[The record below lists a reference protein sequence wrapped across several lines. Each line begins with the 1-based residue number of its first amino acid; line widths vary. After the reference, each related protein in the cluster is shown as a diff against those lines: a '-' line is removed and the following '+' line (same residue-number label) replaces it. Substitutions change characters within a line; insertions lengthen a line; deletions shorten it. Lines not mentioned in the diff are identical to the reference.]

1 MKSISIR
8 LRWLATVLS
17 TVCPVLASA
26 APSATSAYITDAQS
40 SFVADQTSEG
50 INQVNSIMCYVGAMA
65 PSAMVNN
72 GNYIALID
80 DTKCDTGGRDKA
92 SNSGSGS
99 SGSTASQY
107 STATVNS
114 SRTSNSDPMIGK
126 VWVDENEDGQ
136 QMTIFVHAAATTA
149 PTSTNPYGTFR
160 MDFCGKAAS
169 GGSCLFNGFID
180 ASSTGLSYF
189 ETGSMGGGSRV
200 IALTLNADGTTSGT
214 GRMSVDETSPFGPST
229 STNFTFAYNSTYFR
243 RYDGTYDQC
252 FSRDS
257 TDLATGF
264 SVWRYGLY
272 DATTGARVTRNSGFP
287 IEYTTGGTTH
297 HGYMGYYGL
306 WLPQDVLSTIVTGDA
321 VSKVDYSSG
330 APTSTSY
337 TLVKAGGKLTKYTKG
352 TKTLADID
360 QIRFTFFA
368 NSNTAPSGWTAT
380 PAYTQGTQYEM
391 YWDNANT
398 RFVITG
404 YQSCGSNGCQVASLS
419 APEPTSNS
427 YWTTNYSYGIFG
439 WSQSLGG
446 EVFINTASTPSAS
459 TVVTYRTQDLVY
471 PSQYTAIGNLY
482 CITDCPTASGIAAL
496 LASTAS
502 TPFGSTAGSYSP
514 TTSLVT
520 YTLNA
525 TTGNLVDSA
534 SAAVTTASTSL
545 TGQFQWG
552 IRSGKL
558 FPTSQ
563 ASTVDAAD
571 PLGIDGS
578 YTPWSV
584 DALSVYY
591 VWETGPNG
599 WNQFSAVKDSNGTF
613 VQFDAPLNVNY
624 TVPSGAAYGD
634 YAGKTIVLQYNGFG
648 DLFGIPGKCV
658 NPITNDAGDCA
669 TMTNA
674 RYVPEFAIPFSQTTG
689 TVTNGSTTYLVKW
702 LDREIR
708 FAKKTVTDC
717 TAAGLSLP
725 SGVTLPTSAGL
736 KDPSSSSSDV
746 YIGAKPTVTDAP
758 RVIHG
763 VVQY

>member
-26 APSATSAYITDAQS
+26 APSASSAYITDAQS

-50 INQVNSIMCYVGAMA
+50 INQVNMITCFMAAMK
-65 PSAMVNN
+65 PDSMVNQ
-72 GNYIALID
+72 GNYIALVD
-80 DTKCDTGGRDKA
+80 DTKCDAGGRDKV
-92 SNSGSGS
+92 SNSSSGS

-114 SRTSNSDPMIGK
+114 SRASNSNPMIGK
-126 VWVDENEDGQ
+126 VWVDENSEGQ
-136 QMTIFVHAAATTA
+136 QMTIFVHASATDA

-160 MDFCGKAAS
+160 MDFCGKAS
-169 GGSCLFNGFID
+169 GGSSCAFSGFID
-180 ASSTGLSYF
+180 AGSTGLSYY
-189 ETGSMGGGSRV
+189 ETGSMGGGSRM

-214 GRMSVDETSPFGPST
+214 GKMSIVQTGLPDSI
-229 STNFTFAYNSTYFR
+229 FTFAYNSTFFR
-243 RYDGTYDQC
+243 RDDGTNDQC
-252 FSRDS
+252 FSRDA
-257 TDLATGF
+257 TDAGTGF

-272 DATTGARVTRNSGFP
+272 DADTGARITRNSGFP
-287 IEYTTGGTTH
+287 IEYTTGGTTY

-306 WLPQDVLSTIVTGDA
+306 WLPQDVLSTIA
-321 VSKVDYSSG
+321 SG
-330 APTSTSY
+330 ATVQKITYGSGSATTADY

-352 TKTLADID
+352 TKSLADID

-368 NSNTAPSGWTAT
+368 NSSTAPSVWGAT
-380 PAYTQGTQYEM
+380 PAYAQGTQYEM
-391 YWDNANT
+391 YWDNTNSQ
-398 RFVITG
+398 FVITG
-404 YQSCGSNGCQVASLS
+404 YQSCGSSGCQVASLS
-419 APEPTSNS
+419 SSVAVNNS

-459 TVVTYRTQDLVY
+459 TVVTYRVQDLVY
-471 PSQYTAIGNLY
+471 PSQYAAIGNLY

-496 LASTAS
+496 LANSAS
-502 TPFGSTAGSYSP
+502 TPFGSTAGNYSP

-534 SAAVTTASTSL
+534 SATVTTASTSL

-571 PLGIDGS
+571 SLTDGT
-578 YTPWSV
+578 YNPWGV
-584 DALSVYY
+584 DALDVYY
-591 VWETGPNG
+591 IWETGPNG
-599 WNQFSAVKDSNGTF
+599 WNQFSAVKDSSGTF

-624 TVPSGAAYGD
+624 TVPTGAAYGD

-658 NPITNDAGDCA
+658 NPITNEAGDCA

-708 FAKKTVTDC
+708 FAKKTVADC

-736 KDPSSSSSDV
+736 KDPSSASSDV

>member
-26 APSATSAYITDAQS
+26 APSASSAYITDAQS

-50 INQVNSIMCYVGAMA
+50 INQVNMITCFMAAMK
-65 PSAMVNN
+65 PDSMVNQ
-72 GNYIALID
+72 GNYIALVD
-80 DTKCDTGGRDKA
+80 DTKCDAGGRDKV
-92 SNSGSGS
+92 SNSSSGS

-114 SRTSNSDPMIGK
+114 SRASNSNPMIGK
-126 VWVDENEDGQ
+126 VWVDENSEGQ
-136 QMTIFVHAAATTA
+136 QMTIFVHASATDA

-160 MDFCGKAAS
+160 MDFCGKAS
-169 GGSCLFNGFID
+169 GGSSCAFSGFID
-180 ASSTGLSYF
+180 AGSTGLSYY
-189 ETGSMGGGSRV
+189 ETGSMGGGSRM

-214 GRMSVDETSPFGPST
+214 GKMSIVQTGLPDSI
-229 STNFTFAYNSTYFR
+229 FTFAYNSTFFR
-243 RYDGTYDQC
+243 RDDGTNDQC
-252 FSRDS
+252 FSRDA
-257 TDLATGF
+257 TDAGTGF

-272 DATTGARVTRNSGFP
+272 DADTGARITRNSGFP
-287 IEYTTGGTTH
+287 IEYTTGGTTY

-306 WLPQDVLSTIVTGDA
+306 WLPQDVLSTIA
-321 VSKVDYSSG
+321 SG
-330 APTSTSY
+330 ATVQKITYGSGSATTADY

-352 TKTLADID
+352 TKSLADID

-368 NSNTAPSGWTAT
+368 NSSTAPSVWGAT
-380 PAYTQGTQYEM
+380 PAYAQGTQYEM
-391 YWDNANT
+391 YWDNTNSQ
-398 RFVITG
+398 FVITG
-404 YQSCGSNGCQVASLS
+404 YQSCGSSGCQVASLS
-419 APEPTSNS
+419 SSVAVNNS

-459 TVVTYRTQDLVY
+459 TVVTYRVQDLVY
-471 PSQYTAIGNLY
+471 PSQYAAIGNLY

-502 TPFGSTAGSYSP
+502 TPFGSTAGNYSP

-534 SAAVTTASTSL
+534 SATVTTASTSL

-571 PLGIDGS
+571 SLTDGT
-578 YTPWSV
+578 YNPWGV
-584 DALSVYY
+584 DALDVYY
-591 VWETGPNG
+591 IWETGPNG
-599 WNQFSAVKDSNGTF
+599 WNQFSAVKDSSGTF

-624 TVPSGAAYGD
+624 TVPTGAAYGD

-658 NPITNDAGDCA
+658 NPITNEAGDCA

-708 FAKKTVTDC
+708 FAKKTVADC

-736 KDPSSSSSDV
+736 KDPSSASSDV

>member
-26 APSATSAYITDAQS
+26 APSASSAYITDAQS

-50 INQVNSIMCYVGAMA
+50 INQVNMITCFMAAMK
-65 PSAMVNN
+65 PDSMVNQ
-72 GNYIALID
+72 GNYIALVD
-80 DTKCDTGGRDKA
+80 DTKCDAGGRDKV
-92 SNSGSGS
+92 SNSSSGS
-99 SGSTASQY
+99 SGSAASQY

-114 SRTSNSDPMIGK
+114 SRASNSNPMIGK
-126 VWVDENEDGQ
+126 VWVDENSEGQ
-136 QMTIFVHAAATTA
+136 QMTIFVHASATDA

-160 MDFCGKAAS
+160 MDFCGKAS
-169 GGSCLFNGFID
+169 GGSSCAFSGFID
-180 ASSTGLSYF
+180 AGSTGLSYY
-189 ETGSMGGGSRV
+189 ETGSMGGGSRM

-214 GRMSVDETSPFGPST
+214 GKMSIVQTGLPDSI
-229 STNFTFAYNSTYFR
+229 FTFAYNSTFFR
-243 RYDGTYDQC
+243 RDDGTNDQC
-252 FSRDS
+252 FSRDA
-257 TDLATGF
+257 TDAGTGF

-272 DATTGARVTRNSGFP
+272 DADTGARITRNSGFP
-287 IEYTTGGTTH
+287 IEYTTGGTTY

-306 WLPQDVLSTIVTGDA
+306 WLPQDVLSTIA
-321 VSKVDYSSG
+321 SG
-330 APTSTSY
+330 ATVQKITYGSGSATTADY

-352 TKTLADID
+352 TKSLADID

-368 NSNTAPSGWTAT
+368 NSSTAPSVWGAT
-380 PAYTQGTQYEM
+380 PAYAQGTQYEM
-391 YWDNANT
+391 YWDNTNSQ
-398 RFVITG
+398 FVITG
-404 YQSCGSNGCQVASLS
+404 YQSCGSSGCQVASLS
-419 APEPTSNS
+419 SSVAVNNS

-459 TVVTYRTQDLVY
+459 TVVTYRVQDLVY
-471 PSQYTAIGNLY
+471 PSQYAAIGNLY

-496 LASTAS
+496 LASSAS
-502 TPFGSTAGSYSP
+502 TPFGSTAGNYSP

-534 SAAVTTASTSL
+534 SATVTTASTSL

-571 PLGIDGS
+571 SLTDGT
-578 YTPWSV
+578 YNPWGV
-584 DALSVYY
+584 DALDVYY
-591 VWETGPNG
+591 IWETGPNG
-599 WNQFSAVKDSNGTF
+599 WNQFSAVKDSSGTF

-624 TVPSGAAYGD
+624 TVPTGAAYGD

-658 NPITNDAGDCA
+658 NPITNEAGDCA

-708 FAKKTVTDC
+708 FAKKTVADC

-736 KDPSSSSSDV
+736 KDPSSASSDV

>member
-1 MKSISIR
+1 MKSNTIR
-8 LRWLATVLS
+8 LRWLAIVFS
-17 TVCPVLASA
+17 AACPVWVSA
-26 APSATSAYITDAQS
+26 APSATSAYITDAQN
-40 SFVADQTSEG
+40 SFVQDQTSDG
-50 INQVNSIMCYVGAMA
+50 INQVNSIMCYIGAMA
-65 PSAMVNN
+65 PDSMVNK

-80 DTKCDTGGRDKA
+80 DTKCDTGNRDKA

-114 SRTSNSDPMIGK
+114 SRASNSDPMIGK
-126 VWVDENEDGQ
+126 VWVDENENGQ
-136 QMTIFVHAAATTA
+136 QMTIFVHASATDA

-160 MDFCGKAAS
+160 MDFCGKSAS
-169 GGSCLFNGFID
+169 GGSCMFNGFID
-180 ASSTGLSYF
+180 AGSTGLSYL

-200 IALTLNADGTTSGT
+200 IALTLNANGTTSGT
-214 GRMSVDETSPFGPST
+214 GKMSVDETSQMGSS

-257 TDLATGF
+257 TDSATGF
-264 SVWRYGLY
+264 SVWRYGMY
-272 DATTGARVTRNSGFP
+272 DATTGDRITRNSGFP
-287 IEYTTGGTTH
+287 IQYTTGGTTYQ
-297 HGYMGYYGL
+297 GYMGYWGL
-306 WLPQDVLSTIVTGDA
+306 WLPQDVLSTIA
-321 VSKVDYSSG
+321 SG
-330 APTSTSY
+330 ATVQKVTYGSGSATATDY

-368 NSNTAPSGWTAT
+368 NSSTAPSGWTAT
-380 PAYTQGTQYEM
+380 PAYSQGTQYEM
-391 YWDNANT
+391 YWDNTNT
-398 RFVITG
+398 RFVVTG
-404 YQSCGSNGCQVASLS
+404 YQSCGSSGCQTASLS
-419 APEPTSNS
+419 APEPINNS
-427 YWTTNYSYGIFG
+427 YWTNYSYGIFG

-471 PSQYTAIGNLY
+471 PSQYASIGGLK
-482 CITDCPTASGIAAL
+482 CIVDCPTASDILAHIA
-496 LASTAS
+496 SPTTAS
-502 TPFGSTAGSYSP
+502 PFGSTANNYSS
-514 TTSLVT
+514 TSSLVA
-520 YTLNA
+520 YTLNSS
-525 TTGNLVDSA
+525 TGNMIDSA

-545 TGQFQWG
+545 TGMYQWG

-571 PLGIDGS
+571 GSADSS
-578 YTPWSV
+578 YTPWGV
-584 DALSVYY
+584 DSLDVYY
-591 VWETGPNG
+591 IWETGPNG
-599 WNQFSAVKDSNGTF
+599 WNQFSAVKDSSGTF
-613 VQFDAPLNVNY
+613 VTFDAPLNVNY
-624 TVPSGAAYGD
+624 TVPTGAAYGD
-634 YAGKTIVLQYNGFG
+634 YAGKTIMLQYNGFG

-658 NPITNDAGDCA
+658 DPITNAAGDCKN
-669 TMTNA
+669 TTNA

-708 FAKKTVTDC
+708 FAKKTVADC

-725 SGVTLPTSAGL
+725 SGVTLPTSTGL

>member
-1 MKSISIR
+1 MKFDTIC
-8 LRWLATVLS
+8 LRKLAIALIT
-17 TVCPVLASA
+17 TYPVLVSA

-40 SFVADQTSEG
+40 SYVADQTSEG
-50 INQVNSIMCYVGAMA
+50 INQVNMITCFMAAMK
-65 PSAMVNN
+65 PDSLVNQ
-72 GNYIALID
+72 GNYIALVD
-80 DTKCDTGGRDKA
+80 DTKCDAGGRDKV

-107 STATVNS
+107 TTAIVNS
-114 SRTSNSDPMIGK
+114 SRASNSAPMIGK
-126 VWVDENEDGQ
+126 VWVDDSENGQ
-136 QMTIFVHAAATTA
+136 QMTIFVHASATSA
-149 PTSTNPYGTFR
+149 PTSTNPYGVFR
-160 MDFCGKAAS
+160 MDFCGKAS
-169 GGSCLFNGFID
+169 GGSSCGFNGFID
-180 ASSTGLSYF
+180 ASSSGLSYY
-189 ETGSMGGGSRV
+189 ESGSMGGGSRV
-200 IALTLNADGTTSGT
+200 IALTLNASGTTSGT
-214 GRMSVDETSPFGPST
+214 GAMSVDETSQMGSSST
-229 STNFTFAYNSTYFR
+229 DFTFAYNSTYFR

-252 FSRDS
+252 FSRDA
-257 TDLATGF
+257 TDASTGF
-264 SVWRYGLY
+264 SVWRYGMY
-272 DATTGARVTRNSGFP
+272 NADTGARITRNSGFP
-287 IEYTTGGTTH
+287 IEYTTGGTSY

-306 WLPQDVLSTIVTGDA
+306 WLPQDVLSAISSGAT
-321 VSKVDYSSG
+321 VSKVEYGSG
-330 APTSTSY
+330 APVATPY
-337 TLVKAGGKLTKYTKG
+337 TLLKAGGKLTKYTKG
-352 TKTLADID
+352 AKTLANID

-368 NSNTAPSGWTAT
+368 NSNTGPSGWTAT
-380 PAYTQGTQYEM
+380 PAYAQGTQYEM
-391 YWDNANT
+391 YWDNTNT

-404 YQSCGSNGCQVASLS
+404 YQSCGSSGCQTASLS
-419 APEPTSNS
+419 APEPVSNS

-471 PSQYTAIGNLY
+471 PSQYAAIGNLY
-482 CITDCPTASGIAAL
+482 CISDCPTASGIAAHI
-496 LASTAS
+496 ANSS
-502 TPFGSTAGSYSP
+502 QSPFGSTANSYSP
-514 TTSLVT
+514 TSTLVT
-520 YTLNA
+520 YTLNS

-534 SAAVTTASTSL
+534 SAAVTTASTAL

-552 IRSGKL
+552 LRSGKL

-571 PLGIDGS
+571 GAADSS
-578 YTPWSV
+578 YTPWGA
-584 DALSVYY
+584 DALDVYY
-591 VWETGPNG
+591 IWETGPNG
-599 WNQFSAVKDSNGTF
+599 WNQFSAVKDSSGTF
-613 VQFDAPLNVNY
+613 VQFDAPLSVNY

-658 NPITNDAGDCA
+658 NPITNEAGNCA

-689 TVTNGSTTYLVKW
+689 TATDGTTTYLIKW

-708 FAKKTVTDC
+708 FAKKTVADC
-717 TAAGLSLP
+717 SAAGLSLP
-725 SGVTLPTSAGL
+725 SGVTLPTSSGL

-746 YIGAKPTVTDAP
+746 YIGTKPTVTDAP

>member
-1 MKSISIR
+1 MKSNTIR
-8 LRWLATVLS
+8 LRWLALVLS
-17 TVCPVLASA
+17 AAFPMLASA
-26 APSATSAYITDAQS
+26 VPSATSAYITDAQS
-40 SFVADQTSEG
+40 SFVQDQTSDG
-50 INQVNSIMCYVGAMA
+50 INQVNSIMCYLGAMA
-65 PSAMVNN
+65 PSSMVNK
-72 GNYIALID
+72 GDYIALID
-80 DTKCDTGGRDKA
+80 DTKCDTGNRDKA

-136 QMTIFVHAAATTA
+136 QMTIFVHASATTA

-160 MDFCGKAAS
+160 MDFCGKLAS
-169 GGSCLFNGFID
+169 GGSCMFNGLID
-180 ASSTGLSYF
+180 ASSTGLSYY
-189 ETGSMGGGSRV
+189 ETGTMGGGSRV
-200 IALTLNADGTTSGT
+200 IALTLNANGTTSGT
-214 GRMSVDETSPFGPST
+214 GAMSVNESMPGFGSSST
-229 STNFTFAYNSTYFR
+229 SFTFAYNTDYFR
-243 RYDGTYDQC
+243 RDDGSSDQC
-252 FSRDS
+252 FSRDAADAS
-257 TDLATGF
+257 TGF
-264 SVWRYGLY
+264 SVWRYGMY
-272 DATTGARVTRNSGFP
+272 DADTGARITRNSGFP
-287 IEYTTGGTTH
+287 IEYTTGGTTY
-297 HGYMGYYGL
+297 HGYMGYWGL
-306 WLPQDVLSTIVTGDA
+306 WLPQDVLSTIA
-321 VSKVDYSSG
+321 SG
-330 APTSTSY
+330 ATVQKVSYGSGSATATDY

-352 TKTLADID
+352 TKTLAEID

-368 NSNTAPSGWTAT
+368 NSNTAPSGWAAT
-380 PAYTQGTQYEM
+380 PAYAQGTQYEM
-391 YWDNANT
+391 YWDNTNT

-446 EVFINTASTPSAS
+446 EVFINTAATPAAS

-471 PSQYTAIGNLY
+471 PSQYAAIGDLY
-482 CITDCPTASGIAAL
+482 CIVDCPTASGIAAL

-502 TPFGSTAGSYSP
+502 TPFGSTSGSYAP
-514 TTSLVT
+514 TSSLVT

-525 TTGNLVDSA
+525 STGNLIDGA
-534 SAAVTTASTSL
+534 SAAVTTASTAL

-558 FPTSQ
+558 FPTSN
-563 ASTVDAAD
+563 AATVDAAD
-571 PLGIDGS
+571 GS
-578 YTPWSV
+578 TDSTYNSWSV
-584 DALSVYY
+584 DSLTVYY
-591 VWETGPNG
+591 VWETGPNA
-599 WNQFSAVKDSNGTF
+599 WNQFSAVKDSGGSYVT
-613 VQFDAPLNVNY
+613 FDAPLNVNY
-624 TVPSGAAYGD
+624 TVPTGAAYGN

-658 NPITNDAGDCA
+658 SPVTNAAVDCA
-669 TMTNA
+669 TATNA

-689 TVTNGSTTYLVKW
+689 TATSGSTTYLVKW

-708 FAKKTVTDC
+708 FAKKTVADC

-725 SGVTLPTSAGL
+725 SGVTLPTSASL
-736 KDPSSSSSDV
+736 KDPSSASSDV

-758 RVIHG
+758 RVIQG